1 MRGDSGK
8 VSRTHRLTDCGGG
21 LTVCHQTTVDLMR
34 EIKANLMFVGYIHG
48 QTSAEWRK
56 HRGIPKATPRIDTST
71 SYTVQLLRVFKLQAG
86 HVFLN
91 QLALCPVQVGMLRS
105 HSFAVALNWLL
116 TLPCAFPQAVSQ
128 R

>member
-1 MRGDSGK
+1 MGK
-8 VSRTHRLTDCGGG
+8 LQLNGENIEVFRKLRLVLTLPRRTPSSSLG
-21 LTVCHQTTVDLMR
+21 
-34 EIKANLMFVGYIHG
+34 
-48 QTSAEWRK
+48 
-56 HRGIPKATPRIDTST
+56 
-71 SYTVQLLRVFKLQAG
+71 LQAG

-116 TLPCAFPQAVSQ
+116 TLPCAFPRAVSQ